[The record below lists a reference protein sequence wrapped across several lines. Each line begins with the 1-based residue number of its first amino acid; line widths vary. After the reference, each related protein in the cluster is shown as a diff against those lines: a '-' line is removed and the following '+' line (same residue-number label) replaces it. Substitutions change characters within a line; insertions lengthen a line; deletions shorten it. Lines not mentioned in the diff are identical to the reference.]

1 MIYQILSILL
11 AVIVFICS
19 IILWMWYKNPQYLI
33 SNLNNRIDDN
43 QETIISAWDSENKNI
58 VEFNQLITINH
69 DDILAEVIETMK
81 EYKDVPMN
89 EISSINEEW
98 LKNEDKWHP
107 IWVRFMGEWTKTA
120 DKLPTL
126 KRIASLFP
134 EVVVLHVSI
143 FYPGM
148 TIIEHKGIA
157 RSVDRY
163 HYGLKVPTNDIGLKI
178 GNMDVKWQEKEGYV
192 WDDTISHSVWNN
204 SETVR
209 IVIFAD
215 IFKDLS
221 M

>member
-11 AVIVFICS
+11 AVIVFIFS

-107 IWVRFMGEWTKTA
+107 IWVRFMGE
-120 DKLPTL
+120 
-126 KRIASLFP
+126 
-134 EVVVLHVSI
+134 
-143 FYPGM
+143 
-148 TIIEHKGIA
+148 
-157 RSVDRY
+157 
-163 HYGLKVPTNDIGLKI
+163 
-178 GNMDVKWQEKEGYV
+178 
-192 WDDTISHSVWNN
+192 
-204 SETVR
+204 
-209 IVIFAD
+209 
-215 IFKDLS
+215 
-221 M
+221 